1 MSHFQKISNL
11 FLWVVILILGLY
23 IIFHGTKALSNVQ
36 MQASFSDLAGQVES
50 YLNKKAITTHLP
62 GLMYSAAYEEQPS
75 DFSVYVAKKAF
86 DLIPLFGYLEEHSGY
101 ATEVESASTYEMI
114 LAGEAN
120 DENAVNEMTGELIPS
135 DMETEAMQQENAAA
149 LANAMQAEN
158 AAAGP
163 APSEQVDVSQI
174 QEAQETTNQISME
187 KLNDYDYLINNFY
200 VVDKTTTITSSQLNA
215 SQLLQ
220 ENMGIAQDN
229 SVPQILIY
237 HTHSQESFVDSIPG
251 DPSSTIVGV
260 GEYLT
265 TLLRDKYH
273 FNVIH
278 HTEVYDM
285 IDGKLDRSKAYALA
299 ETSIAQILAD
309 NPSIEVVIDLHRDG
323 VAEGTHLVTN
333 INGKDTAQFMFFN
346 GLSRTTK
353 IGDISY
359 LPNPYIQDNLAFS
372 LQCQLKAAQ
381 YYPGV
386 ARKIYLKGYRY
397 NMHFKPRSLLVE
409 CGAQTNTLQEEKNAM
424 EPLADILHKVLTGS

>member
-1 MSHFQKISNL
+1 
-11 FLWVVILILGLY
+11 
-23 IIFHGTKALSNVQ
+23 
-36 MQASFSDLAGQVES
+36 MQGSFSDLAGQVES

-251 DPSSTIVGV
+251 DPSTTIVGV

>member
-1 MSHFQKISNL
+1 M
-11 FLWVVILILGLY
+11 
-23 IIFHGTKALSNVQ
+23 
-36 MQASFSDLAGQVES
+36 
-50 YLNKKAITTHLP
+50 
-62 GLMYSAAYEEQPS
+62 
-75 DFSVYVAKKAF
+75 
-86 DLIPLFGYLEEHSGY
+86 
-101 ATEVESASTYEMI
+101 
-114 LAGEAN
+114 
-120 DENAVNEMTGELIPS
+120 
-135 DMETEAMQQENAAA
+135 
-149 LANAMQAEN
+149 
-158 AAAGP
+158 
-163 APSEQVDVSQI
+163 DVSQI
-174 QEAQETTNQISME
+174 QEAQEATNQISME

-220 ENMGIAQDN
+220 QNMGIAQDN

-251 DPSSTIVGV
+251 DPSTTIVGV

-359 LPNPYIQDNLAFS
+359 LPNPYIQDNLAS
-372 LQCQLKAAQ
+372 VSYTHLDVYKRQVKDRGRAAEMTRQDDRTLTRWVAGMLKKEQKNIREATLQLLLSKTGSDMENICQELEKLICYTMDRPEISDEDVEEICTTQIANKIFDMIGAVTEQNQKKALKLYYDLLALKEPPMRILFLISRQFNQLMQVKNMKNLGLDSSTIAKQAGLAPFLVKKYAAQ
-381 YYPGV
+381 TGRFTLEQLREAV
-386 ARKIYLKGYRY
+386 EDL
-397 NMHFKPRSLLVE
+397 SL
-409 CGAQTNTLQEEKNAM
+409 
-424 EPLADILHKVLTGS
+424 IHI